1 MMAVG
6 ARGRAT
12 VLAARGDLPGALRAL
27 ERAMAHHERLG
38 MPFEQARTQLLLG
51 QLQRRRRQRGS
62 AITTLAAALS
72 TFQELGTPLWAERA
86 GTELARLG
94 GARSDGQRLTPAERR
109 TAALAAHGLSNREIA
124 VELFLAEK
132 TIESTLSSVYRKL
145 GIRSRARLA
154 AALNTNDG

>member
-1 MMAVG
+1 MVQ
-6 ARGRAT
+6 
-12 VLAARGDLPGALRAL
+12 
-27 ERAMAHHERLG
+27 HERLA

-62 AITTLAAALS
+62 ATTSLASALS

-86 GTELARLG
+86 RTELARLG
-94 GARSDGQRLTPAERR
+94 GARGDGARLTPAERR
-109 TAALAAHGLSNREIA
+109 TAVLAAQGKSNREIA

-154 AALNTNDG
+154 AALDPNDG